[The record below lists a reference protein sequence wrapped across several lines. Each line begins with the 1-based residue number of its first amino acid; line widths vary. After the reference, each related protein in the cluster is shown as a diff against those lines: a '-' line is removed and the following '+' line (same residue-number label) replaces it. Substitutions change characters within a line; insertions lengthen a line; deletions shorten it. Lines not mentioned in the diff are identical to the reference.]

1 MSGRARRAH
10 TAAAPALWPP
20 HLSRLHGVQLLHS
33 SLDGRVRPGGV
44 HRSQRCALHQWVR
57 VGRPAAGVGRLPHLI
72 LVIRWRCIGVLA
84 LQGGAGELERG
95 LSVGW
100 CRCFDLGAWQACWI
114 RWEDGKAGNNGG
126 ASALELRRRHG
137 AAAAGRGRLEGLLA
151 RPKVLCRPPG
161 RAGPLRRLAGL
172 SERTWGAPG
181 CATAAM
187 ACSLLPWPQQ
197 LYCSTSGMGS
207 GQEVLEVAG
216 SPLSVCFRAFVSNCS
231 PNSRP
236 S

>member
-1 MSGRARRAH
+1 MSRSGTRAAGP
-10 TAAAPALWPP
+10 AALRPP
-20 HLSRLHGVQLLHS
+20 HLSCLHGVQLLHPP
-33 SLDGRVRPGGV
+33 LDGRIRPGSV
-44 HRSQRCALHQWVR
+44 HRSQRCALHQWVG
-57 VGRPAAGVGRLPHLI
+57 VGRPAAGVGRLPLLI

-114 RWEDGKAGNNGG
+114 HWEDGKAGNNGG
-126 ASALELRRRHG
+126 ASALELWRRHG

-151 RPKVLCRPPG
+151 RPKVLCRPRG

-172 SERTWGAPG
+172 SERTWGAAPG

-187 ACSLLPWPQQ
+187 ACSLFPWPQQ
-197 LYCSTSGMGS
+197 LCCSTSGMGS
-207 GQEVLEVAG
+207 GQEVPG
-216 SPLSVCFRAFVSNCS
+216 SPVLC
-231 PNSRP
+231 
-236 S
+236 